1 MAFRVSR
8 TDGRLAG
15 GGSGADA
22 RVPGGGAGTVGNLQ
36 RKLKEVEADIRED
49 KLGQKEYEDTL
60 DRLQRRRADLQK
72 RVEENEDY
80 ISGFEQDMKP
90 FLQKYE
96 ALVADID
103 TLYADAKEKH
113 SQGLLL
119 LIRDFAYHPAYKR
132 WSDNFTAM
140 PFKPK

>member
-1 MAFRVSR
+1 MSR

-15 GGSGADA
+15 GRSGADA

-96 ALVADID
+96 ALVAD
-103 TLYADAKEKH
+103 KGEEP
-113 SQGLLL
+113 LLPAL
-119 LIRDFAYHPAYKR
+119 DFTQRQLFWLSGGSVWCAVYRPAALKNQASRFY
-132 WSDNFTAM
+132 F
-140 PFKPK
+140 

>member
-1 MAFRVSR
+1 MRR
-8 TDGRLAG
+8 DGGQSATEAG
-15 GGSGADA
+15 GGGG
-22 RVPGGGAGTVGNLQ
+22 RHPG
-36 RKLKEVEADIRED
+36 D

-132 WSDNFTAM
+132 WSDNFTAK